1 VALTDPERPQHSLLL
16 PLGPFLLARGLARAL
31 APIDRHSEST
41 DQTRTS
47 GLRRFSKRLTGG
59 RAQTRRRSARF
70 QIPKVRGLPVLMTWA
85 SMTAVC
91 PNGRLLFSNRR
102 LPDSIFGQGCST
114 RGTPA
119 RFKNQVFH
127 SELGV
132 SMSTIQ
138 KRSTI
143 ALETRLSILFRDAGD
158 LERQLYELN
167 KLRWQVRQA
176 ELSAGN
182 RGAQTTQ

>member
-47 GLRRFSKRLTGG
+47 GLRRLSKRLTGG

-102 LPDSIFGQGCST
+102 LPDSIFGQGCSI

-127 SELGV
+127 SEFGV
-132 SMSTIQ
+132 SMSTLQ

-143 ALETRLSILFRDAGD
+143 ALEPRLSILFRDAGD
-158 LERQLYELN
+158 LKRQLYELN
-167 KLRWQVRQA
+167 KLRSQVRQA
-176 ELSAGN
+176 ELSAQN
-182 RGAQTTQ
+182 RPGSPDS